1 MSNKLSYFLSLQ
13 VGSQRLSSSISTIGS
28 IDLVLR
34 GIQVILLIVISSS
47 RGSYIDLLQRVYIE
61 DILYQFYISSIYYIY
76 TIVLLSSQSIFPYY
90 YIYSSLRI
98 YFYIA
103 RKSSLNIL
111 RGYYLLILLY
121 SGSSIINSVY
131 SYLILGVLLIVTI
144 LLSKIY
150 KSTST
155 RLS

>member
-76 TIVLLSSQSIFPYY
+76 TIVLLSSQSIFYY